1 MPQSSPSQIS
11 RNPESSSK
19 RLSSSSKRRSSS
31 SSEKNSKSVRKE
43 PRVVRHPIPP
53 CTSTKYTCSLLGRHP
68 DGDLNADGSEY
79 AEAIQEAGPD
89 MLFNPPHF
97 DALDDRQDGVREIIM
112 IRIPVDFNVSLLQGL
127 QMDEDESG
135 CLHVAKCFGPDKK
148 YTLAERSVGATG
160 ATRTAVF
167 VPMNTPMTA
176 SKDGGESADGA
187 ASDRVASKNRTHDD
201 GNSEFQSN
209 SNGGDDSDGICII
222 GPNSPARVRFSA
234 DVSRDRKLLVPVPFQ
249 RHLSITEDIRPPA
262 NPQQADGVVRI
273 PYASVP
279 QRTGL
284 KRRCAGVLPGEKMP
298 KEMVREKT
306 VPPSLPGTPL
316 ESSQAR
322 KLNEVGDLKT
332 KLEDSKDDD
341 VKERMKTKKKKKKNK
356 KNT

>member
-1 MPQSSPSQIS
+1 
-11 RNPESSSK
+11 
-19 RLSSSSKRRSSS
+19 
-31 SSEKNSKSVRKE
+31 
-43 PRVVRHPIPP
+43 
-53 CTSTKYTCSLLGRHP
+53 
-68 DGDLNADGSEY
+68 
-79 AEAIQEAGPD
+79 

-341 VKERMKTKKKKKKNK
+341 AKERMKTKKKKKKNK